1 MRASEL
7 ADALG
12 LSKGRISQL
21 VAGGTLEGCFSG
33 DGRDRVFDLEKCAKA
48 LNKRL
53 DPGQMLGNGAET
65 KRRLRELERASA
77 PGFDLPLAPLLTPRP
92 APKPPSDGAELGK
105 EDPDRYELARTA
117 KAEQELRGLML
128 KNGREEGLYVL
139 SSEVTREV
147 ARAIAQEVREVET
160 FIGDAAR
167 ALADKMGVDFK
178 EARQIL
184 RDGWRAHRGNRAA
197 VLSEQAETAEMTA
210 AEIEADI

>member
-1 MRASEL
+1 MKASEL
-7 ADALG
+7 AGALG

-21 VAGGTLEGCFSG
+21 VAGGDLEGCYRG
-33 DGRDRVFDLEKCAKA
+33 VGRDRVFDLEACARA
-48 LNKRL
+48 LKKNL
-53 DPGQMLGNGAET
+53 DPGQMLGNGADT
-65 KRRLRELERASA
+65 KRRLNELTRASA
-77 PGFDLPLAPLLTPRP
+77 PGFELPLFPPTRSSAP
-92 APKPPSDGAELGK
+92 AAQAEGGELGAN
-105 EDPDRYELARTA
+105 DPDRYELARTA
-117 KAEQELRGLML
+117 TAEQNLRTLLL

-167 ALADKMGVDFK
+167 ALADRLGVDFK

-184 RDGWRAHRGNRAA
+184 REGWRAHRGNRAA
-197 VLSEQAETAEMTA
+197 VLTEQADAAEMTA